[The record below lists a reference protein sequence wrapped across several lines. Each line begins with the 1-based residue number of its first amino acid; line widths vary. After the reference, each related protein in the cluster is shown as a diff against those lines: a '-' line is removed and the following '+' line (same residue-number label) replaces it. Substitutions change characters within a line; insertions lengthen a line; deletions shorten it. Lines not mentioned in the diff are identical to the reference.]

1 MSTHP
6 YIFVIYG
13 GIFMK
18 MRAPATPLITVDPYF
33 SVWSM
38 ADSLTD
44 ATTKHWTGKPN
55 TMIGTAEI
63 DGKEYIFMGDA
74 KELNIDK
81 LYQKSVNIDALST
94 TYVFAGAGIELTLK
108 FTTPC
113 LPDDLMLYSRPLTYL
128 KADVKSTDG
137 KQHNVKLTVKVS
149 EEICLDLKGQFDVT
163 IENVSA
169 ADGVKT
175 VKMGSVD
182 QPVLA
187 RCGDDI
193 RIDWGY
199 FYLSV
204 KGENAETGSVKKSGD
219 DDMNYVTASAELD
232 VNGTGALFAFAYDDI
247 DSIVYF
253 GDHLKAYWKKDGASI
268 EDVIASAYSDYD
280 ALVKRSDEFS
290 DKLFCDATR
299 AGGEKYAELLELA
312 FRQVVAAHKLVLD
325 NDGEILYISKE
336 CFSNGCAATVDVSYP
351 SIPMF
356 LYYCPELVKGMARPI
371 FKYADSDLW
380 KFKEFAPHDAGT
392 YPHLNGQ
399 AYACGGTRFEDQMP
413 VEECGNMLLMIASA
427 AAAENDASFAEQHM
441 DTIKLWVDYL
451 VKHGTDP
458 ENQLCTDDFAGHLA
472 HNCNLSLKAIMAIAA
487 FSVIENLRG
496 NTAEAQKYIDKAK
509 EMAAVWM
516 KTADNGDG
524 SYRLAFDQP
533 GTFSMK
539 YNVVWDVILGTNI
552 FPKEVIQS
560 EFASYR
566 RHINKY
572 GMPLDNRETYT
583 KSDWLVWTGT
593 LAQTRTEFEE
603 YVNPLWEA
611 YNATESR
618 VPMTDW
624 YFTVTALHRGFQHR
638 TVQGGLF
645 IKLLDESGKCAFYK

>member
-1 MSTHP
+1 
-6 YIFVIYG
+6 
-13 GIFMK
+13 MK
-18 MRAPATPLITVDPYF
+18 MRAPAVPLITVDPYF

-38 ADSLTD
+38 ADKLTD
-44 ATTKHWTGKPN
+44 DTTKHWTGKPN
-55 TMIGTAEI
+55 TMIGTASV
-63 DGKEYIFMGDA
+63 DGKDYVFMGNAREMDA
-74 KELNIDK
+74 DALC
-81 LYQKSVNIDALST
+81 QKSVNIDALST
-94 TYVFAGAGIELTLK
+94 TYVFEGAGILLTLK

-137 KQHNVKLTVKVS
+137 KSHSVKISIKVS
-149 EEICLDLKGQFDVT
+149 EEICLDTKGQFDVT
-163 IENVSA
+163 TEKITA
-169 ADGVKT
+169 ANGVET
-175 VKMGSVD
+175 VKIGSVD

-204 KGENAETGSVKKSGD
+204 KGGNAEVSAVKE
-219 DDMNYVTASAELD
+219 DMTYVLASAD
-232 VNGTGALFAFAYDDI
+232 VSENGALFAFAYDDI

-253 GDHLKAYWKKDGASI
+253 GDHLKAYWKKDGATI
-268 EDVIASAYSDYD
+268 EDVIADAYANYD
-280 ALVKRSDEFS
+280 ELVKRSDAFS

-336 CFSNGCAATVDVSYP
+336 CFSNGCAATADVSYP

-399 AYACGGTRFEDQMP
+399 AYADGGKKFEDQMP
-413 VEECGNMLLMIASA
+413 VEECGNIILMVTSA
-427 AAAENDASFAEQHM
+427 AAAEKDASFAEKHI
-441 DTIKLWVDYL
+441 DTLKTWIDYL
-451 VKHGTDP
+451 IKHGSDP

-472 HNCNLSLKAIMAIAA
+472 HNCNLSLKAIMAIAS
-487 FSVIENLRG
+487 FSIIEDLKG
-496 NTAEAQKYIDKAK
+496 NASEAQKYIDKAR
-509 EMAAVWM
+509 EMAKLWIE
-516 KTADNGDG
+516 TADNGDG

-539 YNVVWDVILGTNI
+539 YNVVWDGIFGTNV
-552 FPKEVIQS
+552 FPKEVINS

-566 RHINKY
+566 KHINKY

-593 LAQTRTEFEE
+593 LASTREDFEE
-603 YVNPLWEA
+603 YVNPLWDA
-611 YNATESR
+611 YNCTESR

-624 YFTVTALHRGFQHR
+624 YWTVTALHRGFQHR